1 MYRVSTIRH
10 LFFEICL
17 AIAQWLINSIESLLL
32 LPPLSPLQ
40 AAENSTRTTE
50 SKLMVY
56 SSEKQAITIV
66 VVENNKRYKL
76 QMQTINIQNL
86 TFFVSFLNVTLKPFE
101 KDFIISNTTSFTL
114 TLIQFNLR
122 KPEIIVLKFNF
133 V

>member
-1 MYRVSTIRH
+1 
-10 LFFEICL
+10 
-17 AIAQWLINSIESLLL
+17 
-32 LPPLSPLQ
+32 
-40 AAENSTRTTE
+40 
-50 SKLMVY
+50 MVY

-133 V
+133 VYK